1 MSLHVFFGGFSGK
14 QAKSLNTLYI
24 LSITMEAITLKL
36 DNALLKAV
44 DKNLKKNMYSTR
56 TEFIRDAIRHKL
68 TEQEKQEALKK
79 LAALKGSLKG
89 KARMS
94 DEEAGEIAFRKIAK
108 KHGIKLD

>member
-1 MSLHVFFGGFSGK
+1 MPLPDFSGGFSAIPTKG
-14 QAKSLNTLYI
+14 LNTLYI

-36 DNALLKAV
+36 DTELLKAL
-44 DKNLKKNMYSTR
+44 DKSLKKNMYSTR

-68 TEQEKQEALKK
+68 TEQEKQEALRK

-94 DEEAGEIAFRKIAK
+94 DEMAGELAFRKIAK
-108 KHGIKLD
+108 KHRINLD

>member
-89 KARMS
+89 KARIS
-94 DEEAGEIAFRKIAK
+94 DEKARELAFKDIAK

>member
-1 MSLHVFFGGFSGK
+1 MSLPVFSGGFSGK

-24 LSITMEAITLKL
+24 LSITMESISLKL
-36 DNALLKAV
+36 DTELLKAM
-44 DKNLKKNMYSTR
+44 DKNLKKNLYSTR

-68 TEQEKQEALKK
+68 TEQEKQEALRK

-94 DEEAGEIAFRKIAK
+94 GEEAGELAFKKIAK